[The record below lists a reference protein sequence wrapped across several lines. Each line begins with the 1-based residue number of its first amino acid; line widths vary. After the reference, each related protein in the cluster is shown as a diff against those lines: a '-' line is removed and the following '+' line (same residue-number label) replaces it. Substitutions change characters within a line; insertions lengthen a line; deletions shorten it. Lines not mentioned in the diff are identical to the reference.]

1 MSAVRTIPALLAA
14 LLFVPASHAA
24 TLREDT
30 ALSRPAVWL
39 SDLFE
44 GVENDRAI
52 GPGPAPG
59 GRIVV
64 EAAQLAAIAR
74 QFGVDWRPASTAD
87 RIALEWPGRAFPRE
101 EALAALR
108 AALAAAGVSAEADV
122 DVPGFVTPNVPA
134 GVPARAEVGQ
144 LDYDGLSGRFTAM
157 LSVTAAGMAPAH
169 ARLSGRVTEMV
180 ELPVA
185 AHRMMPGDLIGPRDI
200 QTARLRAAAVR
211 EATVQVAAQAV
222 GMVMRHP
229 VGAGAPL
236 LLADLGRPMA
246 VRKGE
251 NVQMLLDG
259 NGISVSAQGVAMDA
273 GSMGERVRVLNAA
286 SRAIVEGEVM
296 GNSQVRVSGTAPVL
310 LPPGAVA
317 PVRVAAQW

>member
-1 MSAVRTIPALLAA
+1 MRTIPAALA
-14 LLFVPASHAA
+14 LLCLATLPCLSA
-24 TLREDT
+24 TLRGDT

-74 QFGVDWRPASTAD
+74 QFGVDWRSSSTAD
-87 RIALEWPGRAFPRE
+87 RIALEWPGHAFPRE

-108 AALAAAGVSAEADV
+108 TALAVAGVSAEADV
-122 DVPGFVTPNVPA
+122 DVPGFSTPNVPA
-134 GVPARAEVGQ
+134 DVPARAEVGQ

-169 ARLSGRVTEMV
+169 TRLSGRVTEMV
-180 ELPVA
+180 TLPVA
-185 AHRMMPGDLIGPRDI
+185 AHRMMPGDVIGPGDI
-200 QTARLRAAAVR
+200 QMARLRSGIVR
-211 EATVQVAAQAV
+211 GEVAQVGAQAV
-222 GMVMRHP
+222 GMAMRHP

-236 LLADLGRPMA
+236 LLADLSRPMA

-251 NVQMLLDG
+251 SVQMLLDG

-273 GSMGERVRVLNAA
+273 GSVGERVRVLNAA
-286 SRAIVEGEVM
+286 SRAIVDGEVM
-296 GNSQVRVSGTAPVL
+296 GNGQVRVSGTAPVL
-310 LPPGAVA
+310 LPPGASL
-317 PVRVAAQW
+317 PVRVAAR

>member
-1 MSAVRTIPALLAA
+1 MSAVRILPAVLALLCLAP
-14 LLFVPASHAA
+14 FPGGAA
-24 TLREDT
+24 TLRVDT
-30 ALSRPAVWL
+30 ALSRPTVWL

-44 GVENDRAI
+44 GVDADRAI

-87 RIALEWPGRAFPRE
+87 RIALEWPGHPFPRE
-101 EALAALR
+101 EAMAALR
-108 AALAAAGVSAEADV
+108 TALAVAGVSADADV
-122 DVPGFVTPNVPA
+122 DVPGFLPPDVPA
-134 GVPARAEVGQ
+134 GVAARAEVGQ
-144 LDYDGLSGRFTAM
+144 LEYDGLSGRFTAM
-157 LSVTAAGMAPAH
+157 LSVAAAGMAPARM
-169 ARLSGRVTEMV
+169 RLSGRVTEMV
-180 ELPVA
+180 EMPVA

-200 QTARLRAAAVR
+200 QTARLRVGAVR
-211 EATVQVAAQAV
+211 AETVQVAAQAV

-246 VRKGE
+246 VRKGD
-251 NVQMLLDG
+251 NVQMMLDG
-259 NGISVSAQGVAMDA
+259 NGVSVSAQGVAMDA
-273 GSMGERVRVLNAA
+273 GSMGERVRVLNVA
-286 SRAIVEGEVM
+286 SRAIVEGEVV
-296 GNSQVRVSGTAPVL
+296 GSGQIRVSGTAPVL

-317 PVRVAAQW
+317 PVRVAAR